1 MVSMFMGRVYLAITH
16 PDHDIMEDL
25 EYMDDTWPC
34 TRIIKS
40 RIRGMVDAARQ
51 KRAQTES

>member
-16 PDHDIMEDL
+16 PDHDIMPDL

-34 TRIIKS
+34 TPIIKS
-40 RIRGMVDAARQ
+40 RIRGMIDEARQ
-51 KRAQTES
+51 KRQARS